1 MNTPTGSFPIAL
13 LLTGAGAIVILLG
26 VLGTDADLAGLGAIV
41 VGTVLTAP
49 AGRREGNGW
58 WSLLAAGMVLSVIG
72 ALLALATDSV
82 GGLVALVGGIIV
94 ITGSAFGFPTRS

>member
-1 MNTPTGSFPIAL
+1 MSTRLIQLAL
-13 LLTGAGAIVILLG
+13 LLAGAGAVVVLLG
-26 VLGTDADLAGLGAIV
+26 VLGTGADMVGLAAIV

-58 WSLLAAGMVLSVIG
+58 WSLLAAGMVLSVLG

-82 GGLVALVGGIIV
+82 GGLVALVGGIV
-94 ITGSAFGFPTRS
+94 VVTGAAFGFPSRS